1 MDPIIIAVDGFSSC
15 GKSTLAKA
23 LAKRLNYAYMD
34 TGAMYR
40 ALTLYFLRN
49 NINLKSCSEAEINT
63 LIDQVDIQ
71 FKKDTNSNGTI
82 TMLNG
87 EAVED
92 EIRGKKVS
100 AEVSTVAQNKVVR
113 KRMIDLQ
120 RKAGE
125 AKGIVMDGRDIGT
138 KVFPDAALKI
148 FMTADKNIR
157 AARRFSELQT
167 KGVEITFDEVY
178 ENLNFRDK
186 NDTEREENPLRKA
199 EDAVLLDNSNLTPSE
214 QLNFVLDLI
223 QEKFST

>member
-100 AEVSTVAQNKVVR
+100 AEVSTVAQNKDRKSTRLNSSHVR
-113 KRMIDLQ
+113 ISY
-120 RKAGE
+120 A
-125 AKGIVMDGRDIGT
+125 
-138 KVFPDAALKI
+138 VFCLKKKKKKKKKKQKEK
-148 FMTADKNIR
+148 TNKN
-157 AARRFSELQT
+157 
-167 KGVEITFDEVY
+167 
-178 ENLNFRDK
+178 
-186 NDTEREENPLRKA
+186 
-199 EDAVLLDNSNLTPSE
+199 
-214 QLNFVLDLI
+214 
-223 QEKFST
+223 